1 MMPGSGTFGALD
13 TARRRAA
20 DRHAS
25 TAMLARPQTVKPPC
39 GPRRR
44 ESGRRPLCVFVAVA
58 VGCSIAA
65 AILAAP
71 RAVRASPAVASMG
84 AQAARSNLEV
94 DVTPRSAAG
103 GAWMGGRLTPEHPE
117 RLTERVRPPS

>member
-25 TAMLARPQTVKPPC
+25 TAMLARPQTVKTPC
-39 GPRRR
+39 GRRRR
-44 ESGRRPLCVFVAVA
+44 ESGGRPLCGFVAVA

-65 AILAAP
+65 TILAVP
-71 RAVRASPAVASMG
+71 RAVMASPADASMR
-84 AQAARSNLEV
+84 AKAARSNLEV
-94 DVTPRSAAG
+94 DVTLRSAAG
-103 GAWMGGRLTPEHPE
+103 GAWMGGAADA
-117 RLTERVRPPS
+117 